1 MKISM
6 SKGRL
11 LAVLALLLGCA
22 LLWRGFF
29 EPGRQRGMPQD
40 TPPVRVATALAQ
52 DMPHF
57 LNGLGTV
64 EPSSDV
70 LVTSRVD
77 GHLQRLHFTEGQFV
91 HKGDLLAEIAPR
103 PFEAAL
109 GEARGALARDTAQLE
124 NARRDLARYE
134 KLVSGGHIAR
144 QQYDNQRALVRQY
157 EGTVQS
163 DKAAVD
169 SAALQLQYSRITAP
183 ADGVL
188 GLRKVDEG
196 NMVHASD
203 TEGLVRITLLT
214 PSYVVFTLPESR
226 VPLVAQHWREARK
239 SGGRLLVQAW
249 DREQQA
255 LLAQGFLLSMD
266 NQIDT
271 ATGTVKLKAEFAN
284 EDHTLFP
291 NQFVNARLLVT
302 VLPQAVT
309 VPTAAVQLGSR
320 GSYVYVVDK
329 DTVRLREV
337 TPGVRTDSLTVIDKG
352 LAAGEVVVVD
362 ADYSQIELR
371 VLAHIS
377 QDEHM
382 IEAFK
387 HGQDIHAATAAKV
400 YHVPLEEVTPQMRSS
415 CKAVNFGIV
424 YGISDFSLAQDIG
437 VTRKEAGEFI
447 KTYLDTYPGVKK
459 YMEDIKQTGREQ
471 GYVSTLFGRRR
482 ALPELKSKNFNMR
495 SFGERVAMNTP
506 IQGTAADIIKIA
518 MVRVRDRLLRD
529 GLQSRLILQVHDELI
544 LEAPKDEQ
552 ETAMRL
558 LTEEME
564 HAFRMDAPLVAEA
577 KAGHSWYDAK

>member
-1 MKISM
+1 MYEKRTLPN
-6 SKGRL
+6 G
-11 LAVLALLLGCA
+11 
-22 LLWRGFF
+22 
-29 EPGRQRGMPQD
+29 
-40 TPPVRVATALAQ
+40 VRMVYEH
-52 DMPHF
+52 MPHVRSAAIGVWIGVGSRYESPSNAGSAHF
-57 LNGLGTV
+57 IEHMLFKGTAQHTASELAERMDAIGGQV
-64 EPSSDV
+64 NAYTTREGTCYYARV
-70 LVTSRVD
+70 LD
-77 GHLQRLHFTEGQFV
+77 EHLDRA
-91 HKGDLLAEIAPR
+91 GDLLAEIDPR

-124 NARRDLARYE
+124 NARRDLSRYE

-302 VLPQAVT
+302 VLPRAVT

-362 ADYSQIELR
+362 
-371 VLAHIS
+371 
-377 QDEHM
+377 
-382 IEAFK
+382 
-387 HGQDIHAATAAKV
+387 
-400 YHVPLEEVTPQMRSS
+400 
-415 CKAVNFGIV
+415 
-424 YGISDFSLAQDIG
+424 G
-437 VTRKEAGEFI
+437 V
-447 KTYLDTYPGVKK
+447 
-459 YMEDIKQTGREQ
+459 
-471 GYVSTLFGRRR
+471 
-482 ALPELKSKNFNMR
+482 
-495 SFGERVAMNTP
+495 
-506 IQGTAADIIKIA
+506 
-518 MVRVRDRLLRD
+518 DRLRD
-529 GLQSRLILQVHDELI
+529 GLRVRVTASM
-544 LEAPKDEQ
+544 
-552 ETAMRL
+552 ETPRVTVPA
-558 LTEEME
+558 TGSGE
-564 HAFRMDAPLVAEA
+564 
-577 KAGHSWYDAK
+577 

>member
-1 MKISM
+1 MDITILGIES
-6 SKGRL
+6 SCDDTSA
-11 LAVLALLLGCA
+11 AVLRGNVLLSNVIASQAVHVKYGGVIPELA
-22 LLWRGFF
+22 SRAH
-29 EPGRQRGMPQD
+29 QQNII
-40 TPPVRVATALAQ
+40 PVVDTALKEAGITA
-52 DMPHF
+52 DDLDAIAFTRGP
-57 LNGLGTV
+57 GLVGSLLVGVSFTKGLSIARNIPMV
-64 EPSSDV
+64 EV
-70 LVTSRVD
+70 N
-77 GHLQRLHFTEGQFV
+77 HLQGHILSHFI
-91 HKGDLLAEIAPR
+91 DLPDRKLPHPDF
-103 PFEAAL
+103 PFL
-109 GEARGALARDTAQLE
+109 CL
-124 NARRDLARYE
+124 
-134 KLVSGGHIAR
+134 LVSGGHIAR

-362 ADYSQIELR
+362 
-371 VLAHIS
+371 
-377 QDEHM
+377 
-382 IEAFK
+382 
-387 HGQDIHAATAAKV
+387 
-400 YHVPLEEVTPQMRSS
+400 
-415 CKAVNFGIV
+415 
-424 YGISDFSLAQDIG
+424 G
-437 VTRKEAGEFI
+437 V
-447 KTYLDTYPGVKK
+447 
-459 YMEDIKQTGREQ
+459 
-471 GYVSTLFGRRR
+471 
-482 ALPELKSKNFNMR
+482 
-495 SFGERVAMNTP
+495 
-506 IQGTAADIIKIA
+506 
-518 MVRVRDRLLRD
+518 DRLRD
-529 GLQSRLILQVHDELI
+529 GLRVRVTASM
-544 LEAPKDEQ
+544 
-552 ETAMRL
+552 ETPRVTVPATGRG
-558 LTEEME
+558 
-564 HAFRMDAPLVAEA
+564 D
-577 KAGHSWYDAK
+577 

>member
-1 MKISM
+1 M
-6 SKGRL
+6 S
-11 LAVLALLLGCA
+11 
-22 LLWRGFF
+22 
-29 EPGRQRGMPQD
+29 
-40 TPPVRVATALAQ
+40 
-52 DMPHF
+52 
-57 LNGLGTV
+57 
-64 EPSSDV
+64 
-70 LVTSRVD
+70 
-77 GHLQRLHFTEGQFV
+77 
-91 HKGDLLAEIAPR
+91 
-103 PFEAAL
+103 
-109 GEARGALARDTAQLE
+109 
-124 NARRDLARYE
+124 RYE

-203 TEGLVRITLLT
+203 SEGLVRITLLT

-255 LLAQGFLLSMD
+255 LLAQGYLLSMD

-302 VLPQAVT
+302 VLPRAVT

-362 ADYSQIELR
+362 
-371 VLAHIS
+371 
-377 QDEHM
+377 
-382 IEAFK
+382 
-387 HGQDIHAATAAKV
+387 
-400 YHVPLEEVTPQMRSS
+400 
-415 CKAVNFGIV
+415 
-424 YGISDFSLAQDIG
+424 G
-437 VTRKEAGEFI
+437 V
-447 KTYLDTYPGVKK
+447 
-459 YMEDIKQTGREQ
+459 
-471 GYVSTLFGRRR
+471 
-482 ALPELKSKNFNMR
+482 
-495 SFGERVAMNTP
+495 
-506 IQGTAADIIKIA
+506 
-518 MVRVRDRLLRD
+518 DRLRD
-529 GLQSRLILQVHDELI
+529 GLRVRVTASM
-544 LEAPKDEQ
+544 
-552 ETAMRL
+552 ETPRVTVPA
-558 LTEEME
+558 TGSE
-564 HAFRMDAPLVAEA
+564 
-577 KAGHSWYDAK
+577 G

>member
-91 HKGDLLAEIAPR
+91 HKGDLLAEIDPR

-214 PSYVVFTLPESR
+214 PSYVVFTLPERCPWWRSTGARPARAAAACWSR
-226 VPLVAQHWREARK
+226 P
-239 SGGRLLVQAW
+239 
-249 DREQQA
+249 
-255 LLAQGFLLSMD
+255 
-266 NQIDT
+266 
-271 ATGTVKLKAEFAN
+271 
-284 EDHTLFP
+284 
-291 NQFVNARLLVT
+291 
-302 VLPQAVT
+302 
-309 VPTAAVQLGSR
+309 
-320 GSYVYVVDK
+320 
-329 DTVRLREV
+329 
-337 TPGVRTDSLTVIDKG
+337 
-352 LAAGEVVVVD
+352 
-362 ADYSQIELR
+362 
-371 VLAHIS
+371 
-377 QDEHM
+377 
-382 IEAFK
+382 
-387 HGQDIHAATAAKV
+387 
-400 YHVPLEEVTPQMRSS
+400 
-415 CKAVNFGIV
+415 
-424 YGISDFSLAQDIG
+424 
-437 VTRKEAGEFI
+437 
-447 KTYLDTYPGVKK
+447 
-459 YMEDIKQTGREQ
+459 
-471 GYVSTLFGRRR
+471 
-482 ALPELKSKNFNMR
+482 
-495 SFGERVAMNTP
+495 
-506 IQGTAADIIKIA
+506 GTAS
-518 MVRVRDRLLRD
+518 
-529 GLQSRLILQVHDELI
+529 SR
-544 LEAPKDEQ
+544 PCWP
-552 ETAMRL
+552 R
-558 LTEEME
+558 
-564 HAFRMDAPLVAEA
+564 AFC
-577 KAGHSWYDAK
+577 

>member
-91 HKGDLLAEIAPR
+91 HKGDLLAEIDPR

-124 NARRDLARYE
+124 NARRDLSRYE

-214 PSYVVFTLPESR
+214 PSYVLFTLPESR

-302 VLPQAVT
+302 VLPRAVT

-320 GSYVYVVDK
+320 GSYVYVVVK
-329 DTVRLREV
+329 DPVRLRDV

-362 ADYSQIELR
+362 
-371 VLAHIS
+371 
-377 QDEHM
+377 
-382 IEAFK
+382 
-387 HGQDIHAATAAKV
+387 
-400 YHVPLEEVTPQMRSS
+400 
-415 CKAVNFGIV
+415 
-424 YGISDFSLAQDIG
+424 G
-437 VTRKEAGEFI
+437 V
-447 KTYLDTYPGVKK
+447 
-459 YMEDIKQTGREQ
+459 
-471 GYVSTLFGRRR
+471 
-482 ALPELKSKNFNMR
+482 
-495 SFGERVAMNTP
+495 
-506 IQGTAADIIKIA
+506 
-518 MVRVRDRLLRD
+518 DRLRD
-529 GLQSRLILQVHDELI
+529 GLRVRVTASM
-544 LEAPKDEQ
+544 
-552 ETAMRL
+552 ETPRVTVPA
-558 LTEEME
+558 TGSGE
-564 HAFRMDAPLVAEA
+564 
-577 KAGHSWYDAK
+577 

>member
-77 GHLQRLHFTEGQFV
+77 
-91 HKGDLLAEIAPR
+91 
-103 PFEAAL
+103 
-109 GEARGALARDTAQLE
+109 
-124 NARRDLARYE
+124 ARRDLSRYE

-255 LLAQGFLLSMD
+255 LLAQGYLLSMD

-302 VLPQAVT
+302 VLPRAVT

-362 ADYSQIELR
+362 
-371 VLAHIS
+371 
-377 QDEHM
+377 
-382 IEAFK
+382 
-387 HGQDIHAATAAKV
+387 
-400 YHVPLEEVTPQMRSS
+400 
-415 CKAVNFGIV
+415 
-424 YGISDFSLAQDIG
+424 G
-437 VTRKEAGEFI
+437 V
-447 KTYLDTYPGVKK
+447 
-459 YMEDIKQTGREQ
+459 
-471 GYVSTLFGRRR
+471 
-482 ALPELKSKNFNMR
+482 
-495 SFGERVAMNTP
+495 
-506 IQGTAADIIKIA
+506 
-518 MVRVRDRLLRD
+518 DRLRD
-529 GLQSRLILQVHDELI
+529 GLRVRVTASM
-544 LEAPKDEQ
+544 
-552 ETAMRL
+552 ETPRVTVPA
-558 LTEEME
+558 TGSE
-564 HAFRMDAPLVAEA
+564 
-577 KAGHSWYDAK
+577 G